1 MQTAGALLVAVITA
15 VVLLMLPGAPALD
28 NGLGQRSPL
37 GFNSWNYFGCNI
49 NESLVLEVAD
59 HFLASGMAA
68 AGYDH
73 INLDESLAGTAR
85 GGEAHS
91 QPRHLPEGTAM
102 GGKFSDSFS
111 FPARLFRKWGI
122 TSEIYRGT

>member
-37 GFNSWNYFGCNI
+37 GFNSWNHFGCNI

-73 INLDESLAGTAR
+73 INLDDCWLGPREEGKLTPNRAIFPRVQPWAVVIHFHSLLVCFANGESLLKYTG
-85 GGEAHS
+85 AH
-91 QPRHLPEGTAM
+91 
-102 GGKFSDSFS
+102 K
-111 FPARLFRKWGI
+111 
-122 TSEIYRGT
+122 